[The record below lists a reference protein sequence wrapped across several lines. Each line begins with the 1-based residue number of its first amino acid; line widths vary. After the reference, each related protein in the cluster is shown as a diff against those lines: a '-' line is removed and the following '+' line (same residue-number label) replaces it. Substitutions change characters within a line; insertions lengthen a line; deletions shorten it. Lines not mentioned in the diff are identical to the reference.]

1 MVTDHQPTI
10 PWNAYPWV
18 EYHQPL
24 VDGDVAGGA
33 ACDVDAQHEPRVEDE
48 HHPLETM
55 LLHSG
60 AELGLI
66 PSPGNSPL
74 RYFIRVVSDR
84 WINAQTLLPVSFR
97 HLILPDK
104 YPPHT
109 ELLDLQPLPLTA
121 LRCPDAEKL
130 YAAQGL
136 KARAAQQVLDDMN
149 S

>member
-1 MVTDHQPTI
+1 M
-10 PWNAYPWV
+10 
-18 EYHQPL
+18 
-24 VDGDVAGGA
+24 
-33 ACDVDAQHEPRVEDE
+33 
-48 HHPLETM
+48 
-55 LLHSG
+55 
-60 AELGLI
+60 
-66 PSPGNSPL
+66 
-74 RYFIRVVSDR
+74 VSDR

-136 KARAAQQVLDDMN
+136 KAWVMRLNKSWMIFKIDFILI
-149 S
+149 